1 MSDGES
7 PTPSPRK
14 RPSYGLP
21 GPSGPSADP
30 GLPAQ
35 PEPGSQWAQ
44 DRSEPFGS
52 FSGPSFGS
60 SAGSP
65 AGPAPSPQAPRRKQ
79 RGLLPL
85 IIGIVLLVVVAPV
98 AFIGGIFWSMS
109 SVMEDAVA
117 GPTVLEGGSGEVE
130 VAANEM
136 LLLYVPAADAEAAEC
151 SAEAVGGGSVSTVR
165 TSGTTQ
171 FGDGT
176 EYEQT
181 LGVAALEDTT
191 VAVTCSGTEA
201 PAYLG
206 PYSLLGVAAP
216 LLIGPIIGVV
226 AGLIGLVLIII
237 GIVLLVR
244 SRSS

>member
-79 RGLLPL
+79 RGPLPL
-85 IIGIVLLVVVAPV
+85 IIGIVLLVVVE
-98 AFIGGIFWSMS
+98 IGRAACR
-109 SVMEDAVA
+109 EK
-117 GPTVLEGGSGEVE
+117 EGTE
-130 VAANEM
+130 VAAR
-136 LLLYVPAADAEAAEC
+136 A
-151 SAEAVGGGSVSTVR
+151 
-165 TSGTTQ
+165 
-171 FGDGT
+171 
-176 EYEQT
+176 
-181 LGVAALEDTT
+181 
-191 VAVTCSGTEA
+191 
-201 PAYLG
+201 
-206 PYSLLGVAAP
+206 
-216 LLIGPIIGVV
+216 
-226 AGLIGLVLIII
+226 
-237 GIVLLVR
+237 
-244 SRSS
+244 